1 MFAVTAI
8 LSSIIK
14 IRRLFKSTKWR
25 HFENVKFE
33 APSAQRV
40 IKKEDKNTTFPE
52 VEVTI
57 DDSLG
62 FSISVYGWPLPS
74 THQIYKDN
82 FRSVW
87 YTTVS
92 LLLNQISSYKICER
106 VSNDNGSCLKHTI
119 LKKNIPFTCG
129 GSDTDSDDDSM
140 QNPFID
146 CKEYKRDPY
155 CQVLEED
162 GGGCE
167 ECQDAQKIIERLNAK
182 RATKL
187 KTPAKPKA
195 PVSST
200 HPTRIKLALQ
210 EQCLKVKQ
218 LEEQLIEMRE
228 ELYKSST
235 VVDDSLD
242 KDILTIMSEQGREMT
257 PFIQLFWQEQKKGI

>member
-1 MFAVTAI
+1 M
-8 LSSIIK
+8 
-14 IRRLFKSTKWR
+14 
-25 HFENVKFE
+25 
-33 APSAQRV
+33 
-40 IKKEDKNTTFPE
+40 
-52 VEVTI
+52 TI
-57 DDSLG
+57 DDSLS

-74 THQIYKDN
+74 TLQIYKDN
-82 FRSVW
+82 FRSLQ
-87 YTTVS
+87 YTKVS
-92 LLLNQISSYKICER
+92 QLVNHISSYKICEG

-119 LKKNIPFTCG
+119 LKKNVLFTCG
-129 GSDTDSDDDSM
+129 GSETDSDDDSM

-155 CQVLEED
+155 CQDLAEN

-210 EQCLKVKQ
+210 EQRLKVKQ
-218 LEEQLIEMRE
+218 SEEQLIEMRE
-228 ELYKSST
+228 EL
-235 VVDDSLD
+235 
-242 KDILTIMSEQGREMT
+242 
-257 PFIQLFWQEQKKGI
+257 

>member
-1 MFAVTAI
+1 MSKRVKKLTLKDWTIEQKAEH
-8 LSSIIK
+8 II
-14 IRRLFKSTKWR
+14 
-25 HFENVKFE
+25 
-33 APSAQRV
+33 
-40 IKKEDKNTTFPE
+40 IKKEDKSTTFPE

-62 FSISVYGWPLPS
+62 FSIFVYGWPLPS

-82 FRSVW
+82 FRSVR
-87 YTTVS
+87 YTTV
-92 LLLNQISSYKICER
+92 LQLLNQISSYKICEG

-119 LKKNIPFTCG
+119 LKKNVPFTFG
-129 GSDTDSDDDSM
+129 GSDTDSDDASM
-140 QNPFID
+140 KNPFID

-155 CQVLEED
+155 CQVLVED

-182 RATKL
+182 RATKH

-210 EQCLKVKQ
+210 EQRLKVKQ

-228 ELYKSST
+228 ELYKSSI

-242 KDILTIMSEQGREMT
+242 KDILTIMSEQGRELT
-257 PFIQLFWQEQKKGI
+257 PFMQLFWQEQKKAFERSPNGVRYHPMIIRL